1 MEIGNKAEILEAKH
15 GKHSVHNNLLNKSG
29 LNIYESSSN
38 QRIELSLTVTASEEY
53 PGVEG
58 LYQKPRFHK
67 NHYLPG
73 CVLRA

>member
-1 MEIGNKAEILEAKH
+1 MAETLEAKH

-29 LNIYESSSN
+29 LNIYEGSSN